1 MDSRI
6 PEVTA
11 SLAKTIV
18 KTHGTNTDA
27 LLNEIAAG
35 LAYTSIGLAEVN
47 SAASAV
53 IADTSILISAV
64 RLELRE
70 AAERGAPVA

>member
-11 SLAKTIV
+11 NLAKSIV
-18 KTHGTNTDA
+18 KKHGDDTDA

-35 LAYTSIGLAEVN
+35 LAYTSVGLVEVN
-47 SAASAV
+47 AAASAV
-53 IADTSILISAV
+53 IADASILISAV
-64 RLELRE
+64 RLELK
-70 AAERGAPVA
+70 ASLERQ

>member
-11 SLAKTIV
+11 NLAKTIV
-18 KTHGTNTDA
+18 KKHGTNTDA

-35 LAYTSIGLAEVN
+35 LAYTSIGLTEVN
-47 SAASAV
+47 AAAAAV
-53 IADTSILISAV
+53 VADTSILISAV
-64 RLELRE
+64 RLELKASTE
-70 AAERGAPVA
+70 SE